1 MNEDKNG
8 VYTRTDLSVTHK
20 QIKCI
25 TIQPVKNQLQ
35 PLSGH
40 FVSMQGGS
48 HKIKRRPG
56 SIDLDEIYQNFKE

>member
-1 MNEDKNG
+1 MATTKVMNEDKNG

-40 FVSMQGGS
+40 FVSMQGGGGRT
-48 HKIKRRPG
+48 KLNAGRV
-56 SIDLDEIYQNFKE
+56 Q